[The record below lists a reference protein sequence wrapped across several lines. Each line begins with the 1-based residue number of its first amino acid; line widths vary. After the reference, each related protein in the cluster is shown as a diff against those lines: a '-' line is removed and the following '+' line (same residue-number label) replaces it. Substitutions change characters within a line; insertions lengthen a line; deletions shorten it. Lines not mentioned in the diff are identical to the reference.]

1 MEKNIL
7 LFNMNIYSFPNYG
20 LSKGKQGKKSN
31 NLTIFLKP
39 QEN

>member
-7 LFNMNIYSFPNYG
+7 LFNMNIYSFPNYC
-20 LSKGKQGKKSN
+20 LSKTQGKKSN

>member
-20 LSKGKQGKKSN
+20 LCKPQGKKSN